1 MTKYGLRAQVIAY
14 TILPTII
21 IGGLLASYFS
31 FHRYQQA
38 NDYLINRAINITE
51 PLAIASE
58 YGILDETRTILRRLI
73 SATHRKNSPMIK
85 SIAIFDTNNKLFV
98 TSNYHRN
105 FERLRLKKGQKIPEI
120 TQITYYP
127 DSIIIHSPI
136 IDETDFLDYQLTFDQ
151 PRKIVGYVALEVNS
165 DEVELLLYRD
175 TALSFSVV
183 LLGILGSLY
192 LAFKQAKRITAPISQ
207 MASVV
212 EKISLG
218 RLNSR
223 VEGDYSGEIALLQEG
238 INEMALAMSKHH
250 EEMQESIDLATSEL
264 RETLDQMEVQN
275 IELDITRKEAQQAAR
290 VKSEFLA
297 NMSHELRTP
306 LNGVIGFARQLLKTQ
321 LTTNQIDYLQ
331 TIERSAENLLNI
343 INDIL
348 DFSKLEAGKLTLEHI
363 PFNLRDCIDETMHLL
378 APSAHEKNLELSMMI
393 DKEVPYEVIGDAMCL
408 QQIMTNLIGNAIKF
422 TQQGNIEVQVQR
434 ISESAQKNNK
444 VTLKIMIS
452 DTGIGI
458 SDKQQKQ
465 LFKAF
470 AQADTSITRQYGGTG
485 LGLVIT
491 QKLVKQMH
499 GNIDLVS
506 TPNQGS
512 TFWFT
517 IEIERNPRYPVNSLP
532 VESLQ
537 QQSVLLYESN
547 EYAALACSQL
557 LKQWGIELSLAET
570 ELQWETL
577 LTKQYDNIII
587 GYSHCENL
595 SPLLGLIK
603 QARQFG
609 SNIVLLIN
617 SSDPSIYETL
627 MATGVNHCLR
637 KPVNYKSLANTLI
650 SDKPVIT
657 QLGLQPPPQVRKD
670 INVMAVDDNPA
681 NLKLISAMLAD
692 RVHHVS
698 TCTDGQQAVELAK
711 KQAFD
716 LIFMDIQMPV
726 LDGISACMQI
736 KNNDSNTDTPIIAVT
751 AHVLPSEK
759 EQFLQQGM
767 DDCLAKPIDE
777 LALQRIINKWTQDKP
792 VLENITAQPKSAA
805 QQSAN
810 NHKSGNH
817 SFDWE
822 LALQQAAGKKELAK
836 EMLIMLLNEFPL
848 IATQA
853 DKAMAAEIDNIHFT
867 RIIHKF
873 HGGCSYSGVPKLKKI
888 AGLIEKELKQGIS
901 PELLEPELLELLDEL
916 ENVRREAQAYLS

>member
-73 SATHRKNSPMIK
+73 SATHRKNSQMIK

-105 FERLRLKKGQKIPEI
+105 FNLLRLKEGQPIPEL
-120 TQITYYP
+120 TEVKYYQN
-127 DSIIIHSPI
+127 SIIIHSPI
-136 IDETDFLDYQLTFDQ
+136 IDETNFLEYHLTFDR
-151 PRKIVGYVALEVNS
+151 PRKIVGYVALEINS
-165 DEVELLLYRD
+165 NEIELLLYRD
-175 TALSFSVV
+175 TALSFFVL
-183 LLGILGSLY
+183 LLGILGSIY

-223 VEGDYSGEIALLQEG
+223 VEGDYSGEIALLQQG

-250 EEMQESIDLATSEL
+250 EEMQDSIDLATSEL

-275 IELDITRKEAQQAAR
+275 IELDITRKEAQQAAQ

-321 LTTNQIDYLQ
+321 LTSNQIDYLQ
-331 TIERSAENLLNI
+331 TIERSAGNLLNI

-348 DFSKLEAGKLTLEHI
+348 DFSRLEAGKLSLEHI
-363 PFNLRDCIDETMHLL
+363 PFNLRECVDETMHLL
-378 APSAHEKNLELSMMI
+378 APSAHEKNLELSMII
-393 DKEVPYEVIGDAMCL
+393 DSEVPYEVIGDAMRL
-408 QQIMTNLIGNAIKF
+408 QQILTNLIGNAIKF
-422 TQQGNIEVQVQR
+422 TQQGNIEIQIQR
-434 ISESAQKNNK
+434 ITEAIQKKNNK

-458 SDKQQKQ
+458 SDKQKAQ

-470 AQADTSITRQYGGTG
+470 GQADSSITRQYGGTG

-499 GNIDLVS
+499 GNIDLTS

-517 IEIERNPRYPVNSLP
+517 MEIERNPHPPLNSLP
-532 VESLQ
+532 LESLQ

-547 EYAALACSQL
+547 QYAASACTQL
-557 LKQWGIELSLAET
+557 LKQWGT
-570 ELQWETL
+570 EVSSAATLPQWQAL
-577 LTKQYDNIII
+577 LNKEYDNIII
-587 GYSHCENL
+587 GYSDCENL
-595 SPLLGLIK
+595 APLYQQIQ
-603 QARQFG
+603 QARQC
-609 SNIVLLIN
+609 SNNIILLVN
-617 SSDPSIYETL
+617 SSDPGIYETL
-627 MATGVNHCLR
+627 KASGVTHCLS
-637 KPVNYKSLANTLI
+637 KPINHRHLANTLI
-650 SDKPVIT
+650 SDKPVLSELT
-657 QLGLQPPPQVRKD
+657 HPPAQVRKD
-670 INVMAVDDNPA
+670 IHVMAVDDNPA

-692 RVHHVS
+692 RVRHVS
-698 TCTDGQQAVELAK
+698 TCMDGQRAVEKAK
-711 KQAFD
+711 TQQFD

-736 KNNDSNTDTPIIAVT
+736 KNDKNNEHTPIIAVT
-751 AHVLPSEK
+751 AHVLPSEQ

-777 LALQRIINKWTQDKP
+777 IALQRMINKWTQDKP
-792 VLENITAQPKSAA
+792 VLENISTP
-805 QQSAN
+805 AN
-810 NHKSGNH
+810 STQLALSPTVNNR
-817 SFDWE
+817 SFDWA
-822 LALQQAAGKKELAK
+822 LALQQAAGKEEIAR
-836 EMLIMLLNEFPL
+836 EMLSMLLDEFAAL
-848 IATQA
+848 TTQVN
-853 DKAMAAEIDNIHFT
+853 KAIGAEIDNAHFT
-867 RIIHKF
+867 QIIHKF

-888 AGLIEKELKQGIS
+888 TGIIEKELKQGIS

-916 ENVRREAQAYLS
+916 ENVQREAQPYLS